1 MSLFSSPSSFNLASQ
16 PSHSEHQT
24 PEKQSKALQQLAD
37 LATQQELNDTRW
49 TGARKQGGTT
59 TYILAV
65 QEIELL
71 TLQSKNSLIRPLGH
85 NCPFTA
91 GKPFV
96 CVCVI

>member
-1 MSLFSSPSSFNLASQ
+1 M
-16 PSHSEHQT
+16 
-24 PEKQSKALQQLAD
+24 AD

-96 CVCVI
+96 CVCVLFEYIEYRGCMDVFNYKALLFLPG